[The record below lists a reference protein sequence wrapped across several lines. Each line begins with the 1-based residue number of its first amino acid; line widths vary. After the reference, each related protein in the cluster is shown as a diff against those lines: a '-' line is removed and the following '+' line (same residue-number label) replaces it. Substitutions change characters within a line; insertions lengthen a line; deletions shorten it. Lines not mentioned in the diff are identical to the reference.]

1 MNIIRSRQ
9 HEIFTETVNKIA
21 LSAND
26 DKRIILPDRINTHA
40 WGYLSKKYKYSWSQ
54 RDINMGVKY
63 YFPLTPRTCRGQRG
77 GPRTYIMTLLWKNRG
92 VVFFKRYEKKHHKGT
107 LTTKMP
113 FAARFSCC
121 ATIDFN
127 SISKYLRRGCDNK
140 FHIKIF
146 GICLT
151 IDLWKNRGGNFF

>member
-1 MNIIRSRQ
+1 LDKKGEVKNNISFNYYKNCLFNIKEQRRTMNIIRSRQ

-77 GPRTYIMTLLWKNRG
+77 GPRTYIMTLL
-92 VVFFKRYEKKHHKGT
+92 
-107 LTTKMP
+107 
-113 FAARFSCC
+113 
-121 ATIDFN
+121 
-127 SISKYLRRGCDNK
+127 
-140 FHIKIF
+140 
-146 GICLT
+146 
-151 IDLWKNRGGNFF
+151 